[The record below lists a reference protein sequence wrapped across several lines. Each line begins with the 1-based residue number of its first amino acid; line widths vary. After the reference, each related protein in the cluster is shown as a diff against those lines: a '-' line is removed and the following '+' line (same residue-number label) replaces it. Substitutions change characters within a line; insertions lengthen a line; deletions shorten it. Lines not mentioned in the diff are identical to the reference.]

1 MFFSNRNRPT
11 LDGQPVHL
19 LFDRSQPP
27 IEDLNDPRLPRV
39 IALAQRMSVP
49 ADHPCYPTFRRLRAW
64 GRLLDDVES
73 GRKELYRHLSRQHGP
88 ARSIEEWLDL
98 AADFLERH
106 ERAA

>member
-1 MFFSNRNRPT
+1 MFPMDRNSAS

-27 IEDLNDPRLPRV
+27 ITDLADPRLPRV
-39 IALAQRMSVP
+39 IALAGRMDVP

-64 GRLLDDVES
+64 SRLLDDVES
-73 GRKELYRHLSRQHGP
+73 GRKEMYRALSREHGV
-88 ARSIEEWLDL
+88 ARSIDEWLDL

-106 ERAA
+106 AA

>member
-1 MFFSNRNRPT
+1 MFAMNRNRAT

-27 IEDLNDPRLPRV
+27 IESLDDPRLPRV
-39 IALAQRMSVP
+39 IEMAGRLNVP

-64 GRLLDDVES
+64 SRLLDDVES
-73 GRKELYRHLSRQHGP
+73 GRRELYSHLSRQHGV

-98 AADFLERH
+98 AADYLERQ
-106 ERAA
+106 AA